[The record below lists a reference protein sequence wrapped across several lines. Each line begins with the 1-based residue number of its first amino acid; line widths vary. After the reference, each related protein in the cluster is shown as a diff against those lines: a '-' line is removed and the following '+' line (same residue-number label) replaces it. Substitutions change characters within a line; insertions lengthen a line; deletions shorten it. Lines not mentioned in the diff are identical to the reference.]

1 MRLIITFLMAWC
13 LSWGAYAATAP
24 DSKQITQELEQ
35 AKAAKPAQP
44 EVVEA
49 LQSALNA
56 LEERKGS
63 LERIKQ
69 YQEVIDNYPK
79 LSATLRAQLNNMR
92 DEPRSVSPGM
102 SNDALNQEIL
112 QISSQLLDKSRQA
125 QQEQE
130 RAREIADSLNQ
141 LPQQQT
147 DARRQLNEI
156 ERRLGTLTGN
166 TPLNQAQNF
175 ALQSDSARLKALVD
189 ELELAQL
196 SANNRQELA
205 RLRSELAEKESQQLD
220 AYLQALRNQLN
231 SQRQQ
236 EAERALESTEQ
247 LAESSADLPKD
258 IVAQF
263 KINRELSAA
272 LNQQAQRMDLVASQQ
287 RQAASQTL
295 QVRQALNTLREQSQW
310 LGSSNL
316 LGEALRAQV
325 ARLPEM
331 PKPQQ
336 LDTEMAQLRVQ
347 RLRYE
352 DLLNKQPLL
361 RQIHQADG
369 QPLTAE
375 QNRILEAQLRT
386 QRELLNS
393 LLQGGDTLLLEL
405 TKLKVSNGQLE
416 DALKEVNEATH
427 RYLFWTSDVRPMTI
441 AWPLEIAQDLRRLI
455 SLDTFSQLGKASVMM
470 LTSKET
476 ILPLFGALILVGCS
490 IYSRRYFT
498 RFLERSAAK
507 VGKVTQD
514 HFWLTLRTLFWSI
527 LVASPLPVLWMT
539 LGYGLREAWPYPL
552 AVAIG
557 DGVTATVPLLWVVMI
572 CATFARPNGLFI
584 AHFGWPRERVSR
596 GMRYYLM
603 SIGLIVPL
611 IMALMMF
618 DNLDDREFSG
628 SLGRLC
634 FILICG
640 ALAVVTLSL
649 KKAGIPL
656 YLNKEGSGDN
666 ITNHMLWNM
675 MIGAPLVAILASAVG
690 YLATAQALLA
700 RLETSVAI
708 WFLLLVVYHVIRRW
722 MLIQRRR
729 LAFDRA
735 KHRRAEMLAQRAR
748 GEEEAHHHSSPEGA
762 IEVDESEVDLDAIS
776 AQSLRLVRS
785 ILMLI
790 ALLSVIVLW
799 SEIHSAFGFLEN
811 ISLWDV
817 TSTVQG
823 VESLEPI
830 TLGAVL
836 IAILVFIIT
845 TQLVRNLPA
854 LLELAILQHLDLTPG
869 TGYAITFA
877 RPNGLFI
884 AHFGWPRE
892 RVSRGMRYYLMS
904 IGLIVPLIMAL
915 MMFDNLDDR
924 EFSGSLGRLCFILI
938 CGALAVVTLSLKK
951 AGIPLYLNKEG
962 SGDNITNHMLWNMMI
977 GAPLVAILASAVGYL
992 ATAQALLARLETS
1005 VAIWFLL
1012 LVVYHVIRRWMLIQ
1026 RRRLAFDRAKH
1037 RRAEMLAQRAR
1048 GEEEAHHHS
1057 SPEGAIEVDESEV
1070 DLDAISAQSLRLV
1083 RSILMLIALLSVIVL
1098 WSEIH
1103 SAFGFLENISL
1114 WDVTS
1119 TVQGVESLEPITL
1132 GAVLIAILV
1141 FIITTQLVRNL
1152 PALLELAILQHL
1164 DLTPGTG
1171 YAITTITKYLLMLI
1185 GGLVGF
1191 SMIGIEW
1198 SKLQWLVAALG
1209 VGLGFGL
1216 QEIFANF
1223 ISGLII
1229 LFEKPIRIG
1238 DTVTI
1243 RDLTGSVTKIN
1254 TRATTISDWDR
1265 KEIIVPNKAFITEQF
1280 INWSLSDSVTRVVL
1294 TIPAPA
1300 DANSE
1305 EVTEILLTA
1314 ARRCSLV
1321 IDNPAPEVF
1330 LVDLQQGIQIFEL
1343 RIYAAEMGHRMPLR
1357 HEIHQLILAGFHA
1370 HGIDMPFPPFQMR
1383 LESLNGK
1390 QTGRTLTSA
1399 GKGRQ
1404 AGSL

>member
-13 LSWGAYAATAP
+13 LSLGAHAASAP
-24 DSKQITQELEQ
+24 DAKQIAQELEQ

-44 EVVEA
+44 ETVEA
-49 LQSALNA
+49 LKSALNA

-63 LERIKQ
+63 LERATQ
-69 YQEVIDNYPK
+69 YQQSIDNFPK
-79 LSATLRAQLNNMR
+79 LSQTLRTQLSR
-92 DEPRSVSPGM
+92 LSDEPRAVPTGFTT
-102 SNDALNQEIL
+102 DALNQEIL
-112 QISSQLLDKSRQA
+112 QVSSQLLEKSRQA

-147 DARRQLNEI
+147 DARRQLNDV
-156 ERRLGTLTGN
+156 ERRVGTATGN
-166 TPLNQAQNF
+166 TAQAQNLS
-175 ALQSDSARLKALVD
+175 LQAESAKLKALVN

-205 RLRSELAEKESQQLD
+205 RMRSELAQKQSEQLD
-220 AYLQALRNQLN
+220 TYLQALRNQLN
-231 SQRQQ
+231 SQRQR
-236 EAERALESTEQ
+236 EAEKALESTEL
-247 LAESSADLPKD
+247 LAENSANLPES
-258 IVAQF
+258 IVKQF
-263 KINRELSAA
+263 TVNRELSLA

-287 RQAASQTL
+287 RQATNQTL

-336 LDTEMAQLRVQ
+336 LDTEMAQLRLHRLHYEELLTQQ
-347 RLRYE
+347 R
-352 DLLNKQPLL
+352 QA
-361 RQIHQADG
+361 QQADT
-369 QPLTAE
+369 PSLSASET
-375 QNRILEAQLRT
+375 RIMDAQLRT

-405 TKLKVSNGQLE
+405 TKLKVANGQLE
-416 DALKEVNEATH
+416 DALKEINEATH
-427 RYLFWTSDVRPMTI
+427 RYLFWTSDVSPVGF
-441 AWPLEIAQDLRRLI
+441 AWPLEIVQDLRRLI
-455 SLDTFSQLGKASVMM
+455 SLDTFSQLGKASAMM

-476 ILPLFGALILVGCS
+476 LLPLFAALILVGFS
-490 IYSRRYFT
+490 ISSRKHFT
-498 RFLERSAAK
+498 RFLERSSSR

-514 HFWLTLRTLFWSI
+514 HFWLTLRTVFWSI

-539 LGYGLREAWPYPL
+539 LGYGLQEAWPYPL

-572 CATFARPNGLFI
+572 CAAFARPNGLFV
-584 AHFGWPRERVSR
+584 AHFGWPRNRVAR
-596 GMRYYLM
+596 AMRYYLM

-611 IMALMMF
+611 IMALIMF
-618 DNLDDREFSG
+618 DNLDDREFSA

-634 FILICG
+634 FMLICG

-649 KKAGIPL
+649 KRAGIPL
-656 YLNKEGSGDN
+656 FLDKEGNGDN
-666 ITNHMLWNM
+666 MVNRMLWNLLM
-675 MIGAPLVAILASAVG
+675 GAPLVAILAAAVG

-708 WFLLLVVYHVIRRW
+708 WFLLLVIYHVIRRW

-729 LAFDRA
+729 IAFDRA
-735 KHRRAEMLAQRAR
+735 KHRRAEMLAHRAR
-748 GEEEAHHHSSPEGA
+748 GEEESHHHSTSLEGSPE
-762 IEVDESEVDLDAIS
+762 VDIAEVDLDTLS

-854 LLELAILQHLDLTPG
+854 LLELAVLQHL
-869 TGYAITFA
+869 
-877 RPNGLFI
+877 
-884 AHFGWPRE
+884 
-892 RVSRGMRYYLMS
+892 S
-904 IGLIVPLIMAL
+904 
-915 MMFDNLDDR
+915 
-924 EFSGSLGRLCFILI
+924 
-938 CGALAVVTLSLKK
+938 
-951 AGIPLYLNKEG
+951 
-962 SGDNITNHMLWNMMI
+962 
-977 GAPLVAILASAVGYL
+977 
-992 ATAQALLARLETS
+992 
-1005 VAIWFLL
+1005 
-1012 LVVYHVIRRWMLIQ
+1012 
-1026 RRRLAFDRAKH
+1026 
-1037 RRAEMLAQRAR
+1037 
-1048 GEEEAHHHS
+1048 
-1057 SPEGAIEVDESEV
+1057 
-1070 DLDAISAQSLRLV
+1070 
-1083 RSILMLIALLSVIVL
+1083 
-1098 WSEIH
+1098 
-1103 SAFGFLENISL
+1103 
-1114 WDVTS
+1114 
-1119 TVQGVESLEPITL
+1119 
-1132 GAVLIAILV
+1132 
-1141 FIITTQLVRNL
+1141 
-1152 PALLELAILQHL
+1152 
-1164 DLTPGTG
+1164 LTPGTG

-1198 SKLQWLVAALG
+1198 AKLQWLVAALG

-1294 TIPAPA
+1294 TVPAPS

-1305 EVTEILLTA
+1305 EVTQILMTA
-1314 ARRCSLV
+1314 AERCSLV

-1357 HEIHQLILAGFHA
+1357 HEIHQLILAGFRE

-1390 QTGRTLTSA
+1390 QTGKTMTSA
-1399 GKGRQ
+1399 GRTSRK

>member
-1 MRLIITFLMAWC
+1 MRLIIAFLMAWC
-13 LSWGAYAATAP
+13 LSTGAFAATAP
-24 DSKQITQELEQ
+24 DAKQITQELEQ

-44 EVVEA
+44 EAVEA
-49 LQSALNA
+49 LQTALNA

-63 LERIKQ
+63 LERAKQ
-69 YQEVIDNYPK
+69 YQHVIDNFPK
-79 LSATLRAQLNNMR
+79 LSATLRAQLNNLR
-92 DEPRSVSPGM
+92 DEPRSVPPEM
-102 SNDALNQEIL
+102 STEALNQEIL
-112 QISSQLLDKSRQA
+112 QVSSQLLDKTREA

-130 RAREIADSLNQ
+130 RVREIADSLSQ
-141 LPQQQT
+141 LPQQQN
-147 DARRQLNEI
+147 DARRQLNDI
-156 ERRLGTLTGN
+156 ERRLGAAGGSAALS
-166 TPLNQAQNF
+166 QAQSLSMQ
-175 ALQSDSARLKALVD
+175 AESAKLKALVD

-205 RLRSELAEKESQQLD
+205 RLRSELAEKQSQQLD

-231 SQRQQ
+231 SLRQR
-236 EAERALESTEQ
+236 EAERALESTEL
-247 LAESSADLPKD
+247 LAENSAGLPEG
-258 IVAQF
+258 IVEQF
-263 KINRELSAA
+263 KVNRELSQA

-287 RQAASQTL
+287 RQATSQTL

-310 LGSSNL
+310 LGVSNM

-336 LDTEMAQLRVQ
+336 LDTEMAQLRVH
-347 RLRYE
+347 RMRYE
-352 DLLNKQPLL
+352 ELLNKQPQL
-361 RQIHQADG
+361 RQIRQANG

-375 QNRILEAQLRT
+375 QNQILDAQLRT

-393 LLQGGDTLLLEL
+393 LLQGGDTLILEL
-405 TKLKVSNGQLE
+405 TKLKVSNSQLE

-427 RYLFWTSDVRPMTI
+427 RYLFWTADVSPLSLS
-441 AWPLEIAQDLRRLI
+441 WPVDLVQDLRRLI
-455 SLDTFSQLGKASVMM
+455 SLDTFNQLGKASIMM

-476 ILPLFGALILVGCS
+476 LLPLFGAL
-490 IYSRRYFT
+490 
-498 RFLERSAAK
+498 
-507 VGKVTQD
+507 
-514 HFWLTLRTLFWSI
+514 
-527 LVASPLPVLWMT
+527 
-539 LGYGLREAWPYPL
+539 
-552 AVAIG
+552 
-557 DGVTATVPLLWVVMI
+557 
-572 CATFARPNGLFI
+572 
-584 AHFGWPRERVSR
+584 
-596 GMRYYLM
+596 
-603 SIGLIVPL
+603 
-611 IMALMMF
+611 AL
-618 DNLDDREFSG
+618 
-628 SLGRLC
+628 
-634 FILICG
+634 
-640 ALAVVTLSL
+640 VTLSL

-656 YLNKEGSGDN
+656 YLDKEGNGDN
-666 ITNHMLWNM
+666 MVNSLLWNM
-675 MIGAPLVAILASAVG
+675 LMGAPLIAILAAAVG

-708 WFLLLVVYHVIRRW
+708 WFLLLVIYHVIRRW

-748 GEEEAHHHSSPEGA
+748 GEEEPAHSSSLEGA
-762 IEVDESEVDLDAIS
+762 VDIDESEIDLDAIS

-854 LLELAILQHLDLTPG
+854 LLELAL
-869 TGYAITFA
+869 
-877 RPNGLFI
+877 
-884 AHFGWPRE
+884 
-892 RVSRGMRYYLMS
+892 
-904 IGLIVPLIMAL
+904 
-915 MMFDNLDDR
+915 
-924 EFSGSLGRLCFILI
+924 
-938 CGALAVVTLSLKK
+938 
-951 AGIPLYLNKEG
+951 
-962 SGDNITNHMLWNMMI
+962 
-977 GAPLVAILASAVGYL
+977 
-992 ATAQALLARLETS
+992 
-1005 VAIWFLL
+1005 
-1012 LVVYHVIRRWMLIQ
+1012 
-1026 RRRLAFDRAKH
+1026 
-1037 RRAEMLAQRAR
+1037 
-1048 GEEEAHHHS
+1048 
-1057 SPEGAIEVDESEV
+1057 
-1070 DLDAISAQSLRLV
+1070 
-1083 RSILMLIALLSVIVL
+1083 
-1098 WSEIH
+1098 
-1103 SAFGFLENISL
+1103 
-1114 WDVTS
+1114 
-1119 TVQGVESLEPITL
+1119 
-1132 GAVLIAILV
+1132 
-1141 FIITTQLVRNL
+1141 
-1152 PALLELAILQHL
+1152 LQHL

-1305 EVTEILLTA
+1305 EVTQILLTA
-1314 ARRCSLV
+1314 AQRCSLV
-1321 IDNPAPEVF
+1321 LDNPPPEIF

-1357 HEIHQLILAGFHA
+1357 HEIHQLILAGFRE

-1383 LESLNGK
+1383 LESLGGK

-1399 GKGRQ
+1399 GKTSRP

>member
-13 LSWGAYAATAP
+13 LSMGAYAASAP
-24 DSKQITQELEQ
+24 DAKQITQELEQ

-44 EVVEA
+44 EAVES

-63 LERIKQ
+63 LERAQQ
-69 YQEVIDNYPK
+69 YQQVIDNFPK
-79 LSATLRAQLNNMR
+79 LSQTLRTQLTKLS
-92 DEPRSVSPGM
+92 DEPRPAPEGLTT
-102 SNDALNQEIL
+102 DALNQEIL
-112 QISSQLLDKSRQA
+112 QVSSQLLEKSRQA

-130 RAREIADSLNQ
+130 RAREIADSLSQ

-147 DARRQLNEI
+147 DARRQLNDV
-156 ERRLGTLTGN
+156 ERRVGAATGK
-166 TPLNQAQNF
+166 TAQAQNLS
-175 ALQSDSARLKALVD
+175 LQAESAKLKALVD

-205 RLRSELAEKESQQLD
+205 RMRSELAQKQSEQLD

-231 SQRQQ
+231 SQRQR
-236 EAERALESTEQ
+236 EAEKALESTEL
-247 LAESSADLPKD
+247 LAENSANLPPS
-258 IVAQF
+258 IVKQF
-263 KINRELSAA
+263 TVNRELSQA

-287 RQAASQTL
+287 RQATNQTL

-336 LDTEMAQLRVQ
+336 LDTEMAQLRVH

-352 DLLNKQPLL
+352 EVLSKQPQLQQTL
-361 RQIHQADG
+361 QADG
-369 QPLTAE
+369 EKLTNNE
-375 QNRILEAQLRT
+375 SRILDAQLRT

-393 LLQGGDTLLLEL
+393 LLQGGDTLILEL
-405 TKLKVSNGQLE
+405 TKLKVANGQLE
-416 DALKEVNEATH
+416 DALKEINEATH
-427 RYLFWTSDVRPMTI
+427 RYLFWTSDVSPITF
-441 AWPLEIAQDLRRLI
+441 AWPLEIVQDLRRLI

-476 ILPLFGALILVGCS
+476 LIPLFAALILVGFS
-490 IYSRRYFT
+490 ISSRKHFT
-498 RFLERSAAK
+498 RFLERSSNR

-514 HFWLTLRTLFWSI
+514 HFWLTLRTVFWSI

-539 LGYGLREAWPYPL
+539 LGYGLQEAWPYPL

-557 DGVTATVPLLWVVMI
+557 NGVTATVPLLWVVMI
-572 CATFARPNGLFI
+572 CAAFARPNGLFV
-584 AHFGWPRERVSR
+584 AHFGWPRNRVAR
-596 GMRYYLM
+596 AMRYYLM

-611 IMALMMF
+611 IMALFMF
-618 DNLDDREFSG
+618 ENLHDREFSS

-634 FILICG
+634 FVMICG
-640 ALAVVTLSL
+640 ALAIVTLSL
-649 KKAGIPL
+649 KRAGIPL
-656 YLNKEGSGDN
+656 FLDKEGSGDN
-666 ITNHMLWNM
+666 MINRMLWNLLM
-675 MIGAPLVAILASAVG
+675 GAPLVAILAALVG
-690 YLATAQALLA
+690 YLATAEALLA

-708 WFLLLVVYHVIRRW
+708 WFLLLVIYHVIRRW

-729 LAFDRA
+729 IAFDRA

-748 GEEEAHHHSSPEGA
+748 GEDDPHHAISLEGSPE
-762 IEVDESEVDLDAIS
+762 VDISEVDLDTLS

-790 ALLSVIVLW
+790 ALVSVIVLW

-854 LLELAILQHLDLTPG
+854 LLELAVLQHL
-869 TGYAITFA
+869 
-877 RPNGLFI
+877 
-884 AHFGWPRE
+884 
-892 RVSRGMRYYLMS
+892 S
-904 IGLIVPLIMAL
+904 
-915 MMFDNLDDR
+915 
-924 EFSGSLGRLCFILI
+924 
-938 CGALAVVTLSLKK
+938 
-951 AGIPLYLNKEG
+951 
-962 SGDNITNHMLWNMMI
+962 
-977 GAPLVAILASAVGYL
+977 
-992 ATAQALLARLETS
+992 
-1005 VAIWFLL
+1005 
-1012 LVVYHVIRRWMLIQ
+1012 
-1026 RRRLAFDRAKH
+1026 
-1037 RRAEMLAQRAR
+1037 
-1048 GEEEAHHHS
+1048 
-1057 SPEGAIEVDESEV
+1057 
-1070 DLDAISAQSLRLV
+1070 
-1083 RSILMLIALLSVIVL
+1083 
-1098 WSEIH
+1098 
-1103 SAFGFLENISL
+1103 
-1114 WDVTS
+1114 
-1119 TVQGVESLEPITL
+1119 
-1132 GAVLIAILV
+1132 
-1141 FIITTQLVRNL
+1141 
-1152 PALLELAILQHL
+1152 
-1164 DLTPGTG
+1164 LTPGTG

-1198 SKLQWLVAALG
+1198 AKLQWLVAALG

-1294 TIPAPA
+1294 TVPAPS

-1305 EVTEILLTA
+1305 EVTQILMTA
-1314 ARRCSLV
+1314 AERCSLV

-1357 HEIHQLILAGFHA
+1357 HEIHQLILAGFRE

-1383 LESLNGK
+1383 LETLDGRK
-1390 QTGRTLTSA
+1390 TGRTLSST
-1399 GKGRQ
+1399 GRSRP
-1404 AGSL
+1404 AGSV

>member
-1 MRLIITFLMAWC
+1 VRLIITFLMAWC
-13 LSWGAYAATAP
+13 LSLGAYAATAL

-35 AKAAKPAQP
+35 AKSAKPAQP
-44 EVVEA
+44 ETVET
-49 LQSALNA
+49 LQGALNA

-63 LERIKQ
+63 LERVTQ
-69 YQEVIDNYPK
+69 YRHVIDNFPK
-79 LSATLRAQLNNMR
+79 LSQSLRSQLNNLR
-92 DEPRSVSPGM
+92 DEPRQVPEGM
-102 SNDALNQEIL
+102 SADTLSQEIL
-112 QISSQLLDKSRQA
+112 QVSSQLLEKSRLA
-125 QQEQE
+125 QQEQD

-147 DARRQLNEI
+147 DARRQLNEV
-156 ERRLGTLTGN
+156 ERRIGTQPAN
-166 TPLNQAQNF
+166 TPLAQAQNL
-175 ALQSDSARLKALVD
+175 ALQADSAKLKALVD

-196 SANNRQELA
+196 SANNRQELSRMRA
-205 RLRSELAEKESQQLD
+205 ELAQKQSEQLD

-231 SQRQQ
+231 SQRQR
-236 EAERALESTEQ
+236 EAERALESTEL
-247 LAESSADLPKD
+247 LAENSENLPAG
-258 IVAQF
+258 IVNQF
-263 KINRELSAA
+263 KINRELSQA

-287 RQAASQTL
+287 RQATSQTL

-336 LDTEMAQLRVQ
+336 LDTEMAQLRVH

-352 DLLNKQPLL
+352 DILNKQPQL
-361 RQIHQADG
+361 RQIQQTDG
-369 QPLTAE
+369 KPLTAE

-393 LLQGGDTLLLEL
+393 LLQGGDTLILEL
-405 TKLKVSNGQLE
+405 TKLKVSNSQLE

-427 RYLFWTSDVRPMTI
+427 RYLFWTSDVRPMDFS
-441 AWPLEIAQDLRRLI
+441 WPLEIVQDLRRLI
-455 SLDTFSQLGKASVMM
+455 SLDTFSQLGKATIMM
-470 LTSKET
+470 LTSKQT
-476 ILPLFGALILVGCS
+476 LFPLFAALILVGFS
-490 IYSRRYFT
+490 ISSRKHFT
-498 RFLERSAAK
+498 RFLERSSAR

-514 HFWLTLRTLFWSI
+514 HFWLTMRTVFWSI
-527 LVASPLPVLWMT
+527 LVASPLPVLWAT
-539 LGYGLREAWPYPL
+539 LGYGLQEAWPWPL
-552 AVAIG
+552 AVAVG

-572 CATFARPNGLFI
+572 CAAFARPNGLFI
-584 AHFGWPRERVSR
+584 VHFGWPRERVMR
-596 GMRYYLM
+596 AMRYYLM

-611 IMALMMF
+611 IMALIMF
-618 DNLDDREFSG
+618 DNLNDREFSA

-649 KKAGIPL
+649 KRAGIPL
-656 YLNKEGSGDN
+656 YLDKEGDGDN
-666 ITNHMLWNM
+666 MINRLLWNLLS
-675 MIGAPLVAILASAVG
+675 GAPLVAILAAAVG

-708 WFLLLVVYHVIRRW
+708 WFLLLVIYHVIRRW

-735 KHRRAEMLAQRAR
+735 KHRRAEMLAHRAR
-748 GEEEAHHHSSPEGA
+748 GEEETHPTSLEGSA
-762 IEVDESEVDLDAIS
+762 EAEVSEVDLDTIS

-790 ALLSVIVLW
+790 ALVSVIVLW
-799 SEIHSAFGFLEN
+799 SEIHSAFSFLEN

-854 LLELAILQHLDLTPG
+854 LLELAL
-869 TGYAITFA
+869 
-877 RPNGLFI
+877 
-884 AHFGWPRE
+884 
-892 RVSRGMRYYLMS
+892 
-904 IGLIVPLIMAL
+904 
-915 MMFDNLDDR
+915 
-924 EFSGSLGRLCFILI
+924 
-938 CGALAVVTLSLKK
+938 
-951 AGIPLYLNKEG
+951 
-962 SGDNITNHMLWNMMI
+962 
-977 GAPLVAILASAVGYL
+977 
-992 ATAQALLARLETS
+992 
-1005 VAIWFLL
+1005 
-1012 LVVYHVIRRWMLIQ
+1012 
-1026 RRRLAFDRAKH
+1026 
-1037 RRAEMLAQRAR
+1037 
-1048 GEEEAHHHS
+1048 
-1057 SPEGAIEVDESEV
+1057 
-1070 DLDAISAQSLRLV
+1070 
-1083 RSILMLIALLSVIVL
+1083 
-1098 WSEIH
+1098 
-1103 SAFGFLENISL
+1103 
-1114 WDVTS
+1114 
-1119 TVQGVESLEPITL
+1119 
-1132 GAVLIAILV
+1132 
-1141 FIITTQLVRNL
+1141 
-1152 PALLELAILQHL
+1152 LQHL

-1171 YAITTITKYLLMLI
+1171 YAITTITKYLLMLF
-1185 GGLVGF
+1185 GGLIGF

-1198 SKLQWLVAALG
+1198 AKLQWLVAALG

-1294 TIPAPA
+1294 SIPAPSDA
-1300 DANSE
+1300 DTE
-1305 EVTEILLTA
+1305 EVAQILLTA
-1314 ARRCSLV
+1314 AQRCSLV
-1321 IDNPAPEVF
+1321 IDNPQPEAF

-1357 HEIHQLILAGFHA
+1357 HEIHQLILAGFRE

-1383 LESLNGK
+1383 LESMGGTK
-1390 QTGRTLTSA
+1390 TPAGRTLTSA
-1399 GKGRQ
+1399 GRGRK

>member
-1 MRLIITFLMAWC
+1 MAWC
-13 LSWGAYAATAP
+13 LSTGAYAATAP
-24 DSKQITQELEQ
+24 DAKQISQELEQ

-44 EVVEA
+44 EAVEQ
-49 LQSALNA
+49 LQAALNA

-63 LERIKQ
+63 LERVQQ
-69 YQEVIDNYPK
+69 YQQVIDNFPK
-79 LSATLRAQLNNMR
+79 LSQTLRSQLNNLR
-92 DEPRSVSPGM
+92 DEPRDVPSGM
-102 SNDALNQEIL
+102 TSDALNQEIL
-112 QISSQLLDKSRQA
+112 QVSSQLLEKSRQA

-130 RAREIADSLNQ
+130 RAREIADSLSQ

-147 DARRQLNEI
+147 DARRQLSEV
-156 ERRLGTLTGN
+156 ERRIGTQPANSPQNLS
-166 TPLNQAQNF
+166 LQAE
-175 ALQSDSARLKALVD
+175 SAKLKAQVD

-205 RLRSELAEKESQQLD
+205 RMRSELAQKQGQQLD
-220 AYLQALRNQLN
+220 TYLQALRNQLN
-231 SQRQQ
+231 SQRQR
-236 EAERALESTEQ
+236 EAERALESTEL
-247 LAESSADLPKD
+247 LAENSENLPAG

-263 KINRELSAA
+263 KVNRELSAA

-287 RQAASQTL
+287 RQATNQTL

-352 DLLNKQPLL
+352 DLLNKQPQI
-361 RQIHQADG
+361 RQQHQADG
-369 QPLTAE
+369 EPLTSE
-375 QNRILEAQLRT
+375 ENRILEAQLRT

-393 LLQGGDTLLLEL
+393 LLQGGDTLILEL
-405 TKLKVSNGQLE
+405 TKLKVSNSQLE

-427 RYLFWTSDVRPMTI
+427 RYLFWTSDVRPMGI
-441 AWPLEIAQDLRRLI
+441 SWPLDLVQDLRRLI
-455 SLDTFSQLGKASVMM
+455 SLDTFGQVGKAGVMI

-476 ILPLFGALILVGCS
+476 IFPLLGALILVGFS
-490 IYSRRYFT
+490 IYSRRHFT
-498 RFLERSAAK
+498 RFLERSSAR

-514 HFWLTLRTLFWSI
+514 HFWLTLRTVFWSI
-527 LVASPLPVLWMT
+527 LVASPLPLLWMT

-572 CATFARPNGLFI
+572 CATFSRPNGLFI
-584 AHFGWPRERVSR
+584 AHFAWPRQRVTR
-596 GMRYYLM
+596 AMRYYLM

-611 IMALMMF
+611 IMALIMF
-618 DNLDDREFSG
+618 DNLNDREFSG

-634 FILICG
+634 FMLICG
-640 ALAVVTLSL
+640 ALAMVTLSL
-649 KKAGIPL
+649 KRAGIPL
-656 YLNKEGSGDN
+656 YVDKTGSGEN
-666 ITNHMLWNM
+666 MVNRMLWNLLLS
-675 MIGAPLVAILASAVG
+675 APLAAILAAAVG
-690 YLATAQALLA
+690 YLATSMALLA

-708 WFLLLVVYHVIRRW
+708 WFLLLVVYHIIRRW

-735 KHRRAEMLAQRAR
+735 KHRRAEILAQRAR
-748 GEEEAHHHSSPEGA
+748 GEDDPHSTSSTEGTT
-762 IEVDESEVDLDAIS
+762 EVDEVELDLDAIS
-776 AQSLRLVRS
+776 TQSLRLVRS

-811 ISLWDV
+811 ISLWDA

-836 IAILVFIIT
+836 IAILVLIIT
-845 TQLVRNLPA
+845 TQLVRNFPA
-854 LLELAILQHLDLTPG
+854 LLELAL
-869 TGYAITFA
+869 
-877 RPNGLFI
+877 
-884 AHFGWPRE
+884 
-892 RVSRGMRYYLMS
+892 
-904 IGLIVPLIMAL
+904 
-915 MMFDNLDDR
+915 
-924 EFSGSLGRLCFILI
+924 
-938 CGALAVVTLSLKK
+938 
-951 AGIPLYLNKEG
+951 
-962 SGDNITNHMLWNMMI
+962 
-977 GAPLVAILASAVGYL
+977 
-992 ATAQALLARLETS
+992 
-1005 VAIWFLL
+1005 
-1012 LVVYHVIRRWMLIQ
+1012 
-1026 RRRLAFDRAKH
+1026 
-1037 RRAEMLAQRAR
+1037 
-1048 GEEEAHHHS
+1048 
-1057 SPEGAIEVDESEV
+1057 
-1070 DLDAISAQSLRLV
+1070 
-1083 RSILMLIALLSVIVL
+1083 
-1098 WSEIH
+1098 
-1103 SAFGFLENISL
+1103 
-1114 WDVTS
+1114 
-1119 TVQGVESLEPITL
+1119 
-1132 GAVLIAILV
+1132 
-1141 FIITTQLVRNL
+1141 
-1152 PALLELAILQHL
+1152 LQHL

-1171 YAITTITKYLLMLI
+1171 YAITTITKYLILLF

-1243 RDLTGSVTKIN
+1243 RDLTGSITKIN

-1294 TIPAPA
+1294 TVPAPS

-1305 EVTEILLTA
+1305 EVTQILYTA
-1314 ARRCSLV
+1314 AERCSLV

-1357 HEIHQLILAGFHA
+1357 HEIHQLILAGFRE

-1383 LESLNGK
+1383 LETLDGRK
-1390 QTGRTLTSA
+1390 TGRTLTSA
-1399 GKGRQ
+1399 ARKRP

>member
-1 MRLIITFLMAWC
+1 MRLIITFLMAWS
-13 LSWGAYAATAP
+13 LSLGAYAATIPNAR
-24 DSKQITQELEQ
+24 QITQELEQ

-44 EVVEA
+44 ETVEA
-49 LQSALNA
+49 LQAALNA
-56 LEERKGS
+56 LEERKNS
-63 LERIKQ
+63 LERTQQ
-69 YQEVIDNYPK
+69 YQQVIDNYPK
-79 LSATLRAQLNNMR
+79 LSQALRSQLNNLR
-92 DEPRSVSPGM
+92 DEPRQVPTGLSS
-102 SNDALNQEIL
+102 DTLNQEIL
-112 QISSQLLDKSRQA
+112 QVSSQLLEKSRLA
-125 QQEQE
+125 QQEQD
-130 RAREIADSLNQ
+130 RARDIADSLNQ

-147 DARRQLNEI
+147 DARRLLNEV
-156 ERRLGTLTGN
+156 ERRGGSVAGSSSLA
-166 TPLNQAQNF
+166 QAQNLNQQ
-175 ALQSDSARLKALVD
+175 AEAARLKAQVD

-196 SANNRQELA
+196 SANNRQELS
-205 RLRSELAEKESQQLD
+205 RMRSELAKKQSEQLD

-236 EAERALESTEQ
+236 EAERALESTEL
-247 LAESSADLPKD
+247 LAESSANLPAG
-258 IVAQF
+258 IVNQF

-287 RQAASQTL
+287 RQATNQTV

-310 LGSSNL
+310 LGASNL
-316 LGEALRAQV
+316 VGETLRAQV

-336 LDTEMAQLRVQ
+336 LDTEMAQLRIQ

-352 DLLNKQPLL
+352 DQLSKQPQL
-361 RQIHQADG
+361 RQTLQAEG
-369 QPLTAE
+369 TPLTAE
-375 QNRILEAQLRT
+375 QNRILDAQLRT

-393 LLQGGDTLLLEL
+393 LLQGGDTLILEL

-427 RYLFWTSDVRPMTI
+427 RYLFWTSDVSPI
-441 AWPLEIAQDLRRLI
+441 GFSWPLEIVQDLRRLI

-476 ILPLFGALILVGCS
+476 LFPLFGALILVGFS
-490 IYSRRYFT
+490 ISSRKHFT
-498 RFLERSAAK
+498 RFLERSSAR

-514 HFWLTLRTLFWSI
+514 HFWLTLRTVFWSI

-539 LGYGLREAWPYPL
+539 LGYGLQEAWPYPL

-572 CATFARPNGLFI
+572 CATFARPNGLFVT
-584 AHFGWPRERVSR
+584 HFGWPRDRVAR
-596 GMRYYLM
+596 AMRYYLM

-618 DNLDDREFSG
+618 DNLDDREFTS

-649 KKAGIPL
+649 KRAGIPL
-656 YLNKEGSGDN
+656 YVDKEGSGDN
-666 ITNHMLWNM
+666 LPNRMLWNLLM
-675 MIGAPLVAILASAVG
+675 SAPLAAMLAAAVG

-708 WFLLLVVYHVIRRW
+708 WFLLLVIYHVIRRW

-748 GEEEAHHHSSPEGA
+748 GEEDHHATSLEGSA
-762 IEVDESEVDLDAIS
+762 EVEVSEVDLDAIS

-790 ALLSVIVLW
+790 ALVSVIVLW

-817 TSTVQG
+817 TSTVKG
-823 VESLEPI
+823 VESIEPI

-836 IAILVFIIT
+836 IAILVLIIT
-845 TQLVRNLPA
+845 TQLVRNMPA
-854 LLELAILQHLDLTPG
+854 LLELAL
-869 TGYAITFA
+869 
-877 RPNGLFI
+877 
-884 AHFGWPRE
+884 
-892 RVSRGMRYYLMS
+892 
-904 IGLIVPLIMAL
+904 
-915 MMFDNLDDR
+915 
-924 EFSGSLGRLCFILI
+924 
-938 CGALAVVTLSLKK
+938 
-951 AGIPLYLNKEG
+951 
-962 SGDNITNHMLWNMMI
+962 
-977 GAPLVAILASAVGYL
+977 
-992 ATAQALLARLETS
+992 
-1005 VAIWFLL
+1005 
-1012 LVVYHVIRRWMLIQ
+1012 
-1026 RRRLAFDRAKH
+1026 
-1037 RRAEMLAQRAR
+1037 
-1048 GEEEAHHHS
+1048 
-1057 SPEGAIEVDESEV
+1057 
-1070 DLDAISAQSLRLV
+1070 
-1083 RSILMLIALLSVIVL
+1083 
-1098 WSEIH
+1098 
-1103 SAFGFLENISL
+1103 
-1114 WDVTS
+1114 
-1119 TVQGVESLEPITL
+1119 
-1132 GAVLIAILV
+1132 
-1141 FIITTQLVRNL
+1141 
-1152 PALLELAILQHL
+1152 LQHL

-1294 TIPAPA
+1294 TVPAPS

-1305 EVTEILLTA
+1305 EVTQILYTA
-1314 ARRCSLV
+1314 AERCSLV

-1357 HEIHQLILAGFHA
+1357 HEIHQLILAGFRE
-1370 HGIDMPFPPFQMR
+1370 HGIYMPFPPFQMR
-1383 LESLNGK
+1383 LETLGGK
-1390 QTGRTLTSA
+1390 TPGKTISSA
-1399 GKGRQ
+1399 GRRSR
-1404 AGSL
+1404 APGSL

>member
-13 LSWGAYAATAP
+13 LSLGAHAASVP
-24 DSKQITQELEQ
+24 DAKQIAQELAQ
-35 AKAAKPAQP
+35 AKEAKPARP
-44 EVVEA
+44 DTVEA
-49 LQSALNA
+49 LQSALTA

-63 LERIKQ
+63 LERARQ
-69 YQEVIDNYPK
+69 YQQVIDNFPK
-79 LSATLRAQLNNMR
+79 YSQTLRAQLANLSAQ
-92 DEPRSVSPGM
+92 PRAIPTALTT
-102 SNDALNQEIL
+102 DALNQEIL
-112 QISSQLLDKSRQA
+112 QVSSQLLEKSRLA

-130 RAREIADSLNQ
+130 RAREIADSLSQ

-147 DARRQLNEI
+147 DARRQLNEV
-156 ERRLGTLTGN
+156 ERRAGSAIGSSA
-166 TPLNQAQNF
+166 QAQNLNMQ
-175 ALQSDSARLKALVD
+175 AESAKLKALVD

-205 RLRSELAEKESQQLD
+205 RMRSELAQKESEQLD
-220 AYLQALRNQLN
+220 AYLQGLRNQLN
-231 SQRQQ
+231 SQRQR
-236 EAERALESTEQ
+236 EAEKALESTEQ
-247 LAESSADLPKD
+247 LAENSENLPAS
-258 IVAQF
+258 IVKQF
-263 KINRELSAA
+263 SINRELSQA

-287 RQAASQTL
+287 RQATNQTL
-295 QVRQALNTLREQSQW
+295 QVRQALNTLREQAQW

-336 LDTEMAQLRVQ
+336 LDTEMAQLRVH

-352 DLLNKQPLL
+352 DLLNKQPQL
-361 RQIHQADG
+361 RESHQNNG
-369 QPLTAE
+369 EPLTAE
-375 QNRILEAQLRT
+375 EARILDAQLNT
-386 QRELLNS
+386 QKELLTS
-393 LLQGGDTLLLEL
+393 LLQGGDTLILEL

-416 DALKEVNEATH
+416 DALTEVNEATH
-427 RYLFWTSDVRPMTI
+427 RYLFWTSDVSPI
-441 AWPLEIAQDLRRLI
+441 SLSWPLDIVQDLRRLI
-455 SLDTFSQLGKASVMM
+455 SLNTFSQLGKASIMM

-476 ILPLFGALILVGCS
+476 LIPLFAALILVGFS
-490 IYSRRYFT
+490 ISSRKHFT
-498 RFLERSAAK
+498 RFLERSSSR

-514 HFWLTLRTLFWSI
+514 HFWLTMRTVFWSI

-539 LGYGLREAWPYPL
+539 LGYGLQEAWPYPL

-572 CATFARPNGLFI
+572 CATFARPNGLFV
-584 AHFGWPRERVSR
+584 AHFGWPRNRVAR
-596 GMRYYLM
+596 AMRYYLM

-611 IMALMMF
+611 IMALIMF
-618 DNLDDREFSG
+618 DNLNDREFSA

-640 ALAVVTLSL
+640 ALAIVTLSL
-649 KKAGIPL
+649 KRAGLPL
-656 YLNKEGSGDN
+656 YLDKEGNGDN
-666 ITNHMLWNM
+666 MVNSLLWNLM
-675 MIGAPLVAILASAVG
+675 MGAPLLAILAAAVG

-708 WFLLLVVYHVIRRW
+708 WFLLLVIYHVIRRW

-729 LAFDRA
+729 IAFDRA
-735 KHRRAEMLAQRAR
+735 RHRRAEMLAQRAR
-748 GEEEAHHHSSPEGA
+748 GEEENQYPISMEGLP
-762 IEVDESEVDLDAIS
+762 EVDITEVDLDTLS

-790 ALLSVIVLW
+790 ALLSVIILW

-845 TQLVRNLPA
+845 LQLVRNLPA
-854 LLELAILQHLDLTPG
+854 LLELAVLQH
-869 TGYAITFA
+869 
-877 RPNGLFI
+877 
-884 AHFGWPRE
+884 
-892 RVSRGMRYYLMS
+892 
-904 IGLIVPLIMAL
+904 
-915 MMFDNLDDR
+915 
-924 EFSGSLGRLCFILI
+924 
-938 CGALAVVTLSLKK
+938 
-951 AGIPLYLNKEG
+951 
-962 SGDNITNHMLWNMMI
+962 
-977 GAPLVAILASAVGYL
+977 
-992 ATAQALLARLETS
+992 
-1005 VAIWFLL
+1005 
-1012 LVVYHVIRRWMLIQ
+1012 
-1026 RRRLAFDRAKH
+1026 
-1037 RRAEMLAQRAR
+1037 
-1048 GEEEAHHHS
+1048 
-1057 SPEGAIEVDESEV
+1057 
-1070 DLDAISAQSLRLV
+1070 IS
-1083 RSILMLIALLSVIVL
+1083 
-1098 WSEIH
+1098 
-1103 SAFGFLENISL
+1103 
-1114 WDVTS
+1114 
-1119 TVQGVESLEPITL
+1119 
-1132 GAVLIAILV
+1132 
-1141 FIITTQLVRNL
+1141 
-1152 PALLELAILQHL
+1152 
-1164 DLTPGTG
+1164 LTPGTG

-1198 SKLQWLVAALG
+1198 AKLQWLVAALG

-1243 RDLTGSVTKIN
+1243 RDLTGSITKIN

-1294 TIPAPA
+1294 TVPAPTDA
-1300 DANSE
+1300 DTE
-1305 EVTEILLTA
+1305 EVTQILVTA
-1314 ARRCSLV
+1314 AERCSLV
-1321 IDNPAPEVF
+1321 LDNPAPEAF
-1330 LVDLQQGIQIFEL
+1330 LVDLQQGIQLFEL

-1357 HEIHQLILAGFHA
+1357 HELHQLILAGFRE
-1370 HGIDMPFPPFQMR
+1370 HGIEMPFPPFQMR

-1390 QTGRTLTSA
+1390 QTGKTLSSS
-1399 GKGRQ
+1399 GRRA

>member
-13 LSWGAYAATAP
+13 LSMGAYAASAP
-24 DSKQITQELEQ
+24 DSKQIAQELEQ

-44 EVVEA
+44 EAVEA

-63 LERIKQ
+63 LERATQ
-69 YQEVIDNYPK
+69 YQQSIDNFPK
-79 LSATLRAQLNNMR
+79 LSQTLRSQLSNLR
-92 DEPRSVSPGM
+92 EEPRQVPTGLTT
-102 SNDALNQEIL
+102 DALNQEIL
-112 QISSQLLDKSRQA
+112 QVSSQLLEKSRQA

-147 DARRQLNEI
+147 DARRQLNEV
-156 ERRLGTLTGN
+156 ERRAGSATGN
-166 TPLNQAQNF
+166 TAQAQNLS
-175 ALQSDSARLKALVD
+175 LQAESAKLKALVN

-205 RLRSELAEKESQQLD
+205 RMRSELAQKQSEQLD

-231 SQRQQ
+231 SQRQR
-236 EAERALESTEQ
+236 EAEKALESTEL
-247 LAESSADLPKD
+247 LAENSANLPPDLVK
-258 IVAQF
+258 QF
-263 KINRELSAA
+263 TTNRELSQA

-287 RQAASQTL
+287 RQATNQTL

-336 LDTEMAQLRVQ
+336 LDTEMAQLRVH

-352 DLLNKQPLL
+352 DLLSKQPQL

-369 QPLTAE
+369 QPLSGE
-375 QNRILEAQLRT
+375 ESRILDAQLRT

-393 LLQGGDTLLLEL
+393 LLQGGDTLILEL
-405 TKLKVSNGQLE
+405 TKLKVANGQLE
-416 DALKEVNEATH
+416 DALKEINEATH
-427 RYLFWTSDVRPMTI
+427 RYLFWTSDVSAITF
-441 AWPLEIAQDLRRLI
+441 AWPLSIVQDLRRLI
-455 SLDTFSQLGKASVMM
+455 SLDTVSQLGKASVMM
-470 LTSKET
+470 FTSKET
-476 ILPLFGALILVGCS
+476 LIPLFAALILVGFS
-490 IYSRRYFT
+490 ISSRKHFT
-498 RFLERSAAK
+498 RFLERSSNR

-514 HFWLTLRTLFWSI
+514 HFWLTLRTVFWSI

-572 CATFARPNGLFI
+572 CAAFARPNGLFI
-584 AHFGWPRERVSR
+584 AHFGWPRNRVAR
-596 GMRYYLM
+596 AMRYYLM

-611 IMALMMF
+611 IMALIMF
-618 DNLDDREFSG
+618 DNLNDREFSA

-634 FILICG
+634 FMLICG

-649 KKAGIPL
+649 KRAGIPL
-656 YLNKEGSGDN
+656 YLDKEGNGDN
-666 ITNHMLWNM
+666 MINRVLWNLLL
-675 MIGAPLVAILASAVG
+675 GAPLAAILAAAVG
-690 YLATAQALLA
+690 YLATAEALLA

-729 LAFDRA
+729 IAFDRA
-735 KHRRAEMLAQRAR
+735 KNRRAEMLAHRAR
-748 GEEEAHHHSSPEGA
+748 GEEDHHHSSSLDGSA
-762 IEVDESEVDLDAIS
+762 EVDIAEVDLDTLS

-790 ALLSVIVLW
+790 ALVSVIVLW

-836 IAILVFIIT
+836 IAILVFIVT

-854 LLELAILQHLDLTPG
+854 LLELAVLQH
-869 TGYAITFA
+869 
-877 RPNGLFI
+877 
-884 AHFGWPRE
+884 
-892 RVSRGMRYYLMS
+892 
-904 IGLIVPLIMAL
+904 
-915 MMFDNLDDR
+915 
-924 EFSGSLGRLCFILI
+924 
-938 CGALAVVTLSLKK
+938 
-951 AGIPLYLNKEG
+951 
-962 SGDNITNHMLWNMMI
+962 
-977 GAPLVAILASAVGYL
+977 
-992 ATAQALLARLETS
+992 
-1005 VAIWFLL
+1005 
-1012 LVVYHVIRRWMLIQ
+1012 
-1026 RRRLAFDRAKH
+1026 
-1037 RRAEMLAQRAR
+1037 
-1048 GEEEAHHHS
+1048 
-1057 SPEGAIEVDESEV
+1057 
-1070 DLDAISAQSLRLV
+1070 IS
-1083 RSILMLIALLSVIVL
+1083 
-1098 WSEIH
+1098 
-1103 SAFGFLENISL
+1103 
-1114 WDVTS
+1114 
-1119 TVQGVESLEPITL
+1119 
-1132 GAVLIAILV
+1132 
-1141 FIITTQLVRNL
+1141 
-1152 PALLELAILQHL
+1152 
-1164 DLTPGTG
+1164 LTPGTG

-1198 SKLQWLVAALG
+1198 AKLQWLVAALG

-1294 TIPAPA
+1294 TVPAPS

-1305 EVTEILLTA
+1305 EVTQILMTA
-1314 ARRCSLV
+1314 AERCSYV

-1357 HEIHQLILAGFHA
+1357 HEIHQLILAGFRE

-1383 LESLNGK
+1383 LETMDGRK
-1390 QTGRTLTSA
+1390 TGRTMTSA
-1399 GKGRQ
+1399 GRGRT